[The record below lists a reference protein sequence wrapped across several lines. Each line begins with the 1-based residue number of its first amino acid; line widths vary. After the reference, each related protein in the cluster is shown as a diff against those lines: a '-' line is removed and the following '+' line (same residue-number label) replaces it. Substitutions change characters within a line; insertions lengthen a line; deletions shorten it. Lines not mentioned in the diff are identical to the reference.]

1 MRFPSIAVNPMINLS
16 NIPGDRD
23 PLAQF
28 LAQVRNAGNEEAKVP
43 LFFELAEKF
52 GDRVGE
58 G

>member
-1 MRFPSIAVNPMINLS
+1 MSNLS

-28 LAQVRNAGNEEAKVP
+28 LAQVRNAGNEGAKVR

-52 GDRVGE
+52 CDRVGE

>member
-1 MRFPSIAVNPMINLS
+1 MSNLS
-16 NIPGDRD
+16 NIPGDRA

-28 LAQVRNAGNEEAKVP
+28 LAQLRNAGNEEAKVR

-52 GDRVGE
+52 CDRVGE